1 MKKLLLITA
10 LCICANVSAQE
21 RKTGWIFGPLPSV
34 GYTSD
39 LGFNYGALC
48 DIFYYGDG
56 SSFPDYM
63 HKFNVEASWYTKGS
77 AVYHLFYDSKHLIP
91 RTRLTFGATYLP
103 SRMQSFYGFNGYA
116 SPYDSSFEAGY
127 YAIKRDMLR
136 ILADFQWSLGGDF
149 RLAAGVSFYDYN
161 IGRIDESQYDDIT
174 TLYENYVAVGILDS
188 PQGGSQFMAKAG
200 IVYDTRDM
208 EAAPSRGIYAD
219 ALVLGNARFAKLALH
234 FRHYIPLIENRLIV
248 AYHLA
253 YQGRIAGNAPWYMQQ
268 DIATLYLR
276 QVYSEGLGGVNTI
289 RGILFDRIVGDGLA
303 WGNLEFRIRL
313 FDFRLFG
320 QEWYAALNPFLDCGG
335 VVQPYRLAEQKASAD
350 LYSGRDES
358 LHFSAGAGLKL
369 VMNHNFV
376 ISAEWGKPFDSQD
389 GPDGLNIGLNYIF

>member
-1 MKKLLLITA
+1 
-10 LCICANVSAQE
+10 
-21 RKTGWIFGPLPSV
+21 
-34 GYTSD
+34 
-39 LGFNYGALC
+39 
-48 DIFYYGDG
+48 
-56 SSFPDYM
+56 
-63 HKFNVEASWYTKGS
+63 
-77 AVYHLFYDSKHLIP
+77 
-91 RTRLTFGATYLP
+91 
-103 SRMQSFYGFNGYA
+103 
-116 SPYDSSFEAGY
+116 
-127 YAIKRDMLR
+127 
-136 ILADFQWSLGGDF
+136 
-149 RLAAGVSFYDYN
+149 
-161 IGRIDESQYDDIT
+161 
-174 TLYENYVAVGILDS
+174 
-188 PQGGSQFMAKAG
+188 MAKAG